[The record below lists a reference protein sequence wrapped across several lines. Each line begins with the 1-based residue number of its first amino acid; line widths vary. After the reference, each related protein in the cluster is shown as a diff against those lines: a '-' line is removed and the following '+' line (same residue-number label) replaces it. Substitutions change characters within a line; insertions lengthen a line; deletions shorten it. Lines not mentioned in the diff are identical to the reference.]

1 MKEATVSATRI
12 ASRSLAR
19 GLDAMPNS
27 SRERAW
33 IGWVPLVVLPLAC
46 IAFRSALIPWV
57 FMWLLAGA
65 IFVGCKW
72 RTLWDAWHASFKRNW
87 RRSAAY
93 LLLWPGM
100 EAEQFLDPSGANRHV
115 QSREWLAAL
124 IKTLSGAA
132 LIGVAKNTL
141 LAGHPLLSGWIGMLG
156 IVLILHFGIFYLIAL
171 AWESVGVHAEPI
183 MRRPLQSESL
193 SEFWGKRWNL
203 GFRTLSHKLV
213 FRPLQ
218 RRYGVV
224 AATLGVFLISGL
236 IHELVISVPARAGYG
251 LPTAYFLVQ
260 GLGVIVERSQPG
272 KRFGLEGGIR
282 GRIWTALIAAGP
294 VVLLFHA
301 WFVTRVL
308 LPFLHA
314 I

>member
-1 MKEATVSATRI
+1 MKEATI
-12 ASRSLAR
+12 LASRAWR
-19 GLDAMPNS
+19 EDWTRRQTN
-27 SRERAW
+27 SRERDW
-33 IGWVPLVVLPLAC
+33 IGWVPIAVLPLAC
-46 IAFRSALIPWV
+46 IAFRSILIPWV

-65 IFVGCKW
+65 IFAGCKW
-72 RTLWDAWHASFKRNW
+72 QTFWDARHSSFKRSW

-100 EAEQFLDPSGANRHV
+100 DAEQFLGPSGAERHV
-115 QSREWLAAL
+115 QPREWLAAL
-124 IKTLSGAA
+124 VKTLAGVA
-132 LIGVAKNTL
+132 LIGVAKSVL

-171 AWESVGVHAEPI
+171 VWESVGVHAEPI
-183 MRRPLQSESL
+183 MQRPLQSESL

-218 RRYGVV
+218 RRYGIV
-224 AATLGVFLISGL
+224 AATLGAFLISGL

-251 LPTAYFLVQ
+251 FPTAYFLVQ
-260 GLGVIVERSQPG
+260 GFGVIVERSQTG
-272 KRFGLEGGIR
+272 KRLGLEGGMR
-282 GRIWTALIAAGP
+282 GRIWMALIAAGP
-294 VVLLFHA
+294 VVLLFHP
-301 WFVTRVL
+301 WFVTLVI
-308 LPFLHA
+308 LPLLHA